1 MTAATGAD
9 AGAGS
14 GAPARTGVLAGVR
27 DAGRIGAPGR
37 LEIPAGVE
45 ILARAEWPGVGE
57 PPPLARFVVSS
68 FSPLVAEAAR
78 LCLSDHFGQP
88 PAPAETGDRTAVVL
102 VSAAGDIVSGRE
114 VADLVDSGGNVSPL
128 LFFQSVPNAVL
139 GHVATRWGLTGPVVC
154 VSPAGDPTA
163 DALDLVDLMFA
174 AGDADLA
181 LVVLAEQ
188 ATVPGAPDRAVA
200 LLVQPGGHP

>member
-1 MTAATGAD
+1 MTVT
-9 AGAGS
+9 
-14 GAPARTGVLAGVR
+14 VLT
-27 DAGRIGAPGR
+27 
-37 LEIPAGVE
+37 
-45 ILARAEWPGVGE
+45 RAEWPGTGE
-57 PPPLARFVVSS
+57 PPALARFVVSS

-78 LCLSDHFGQP
+78 LCLTAHYGP
-88 PAPAETGDRTAVVL
+88 PPVPADEGARTAVVL
-102 VSAAGDIVSGRE
+102 VSTAGDIVSGRE

-174 AGDADLA
+174 AGDADRA
-181 LVVLAEQ
+181 LVVLVEQ
-188 ATVPGAPDRAVA
+188 STTPGTPDRAVA
-200 LLVQPGGHP
+200 LLVKPGGHP